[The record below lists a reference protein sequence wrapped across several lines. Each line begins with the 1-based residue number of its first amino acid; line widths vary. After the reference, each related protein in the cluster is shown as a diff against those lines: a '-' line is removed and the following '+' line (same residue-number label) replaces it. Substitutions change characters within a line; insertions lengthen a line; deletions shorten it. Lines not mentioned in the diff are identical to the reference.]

1 MASPKCVNPQEIAE
15 AITENTK
22 NNFARVVGLRYFC
35 GGAEQSNISPTLKCS
50 TNAHRWIDDI
60 DNRTKEN
67 WDDFGRIEL
76 AKQYALDSAFTHL
89 AHCASKHKNVWSEVK
104 KAFLE
109 IYPEERTL
117 PSLMTELA
125 AVTRKHGETLTE
137 LYIRIEQLV
146 EKLEVLKPTG
156 KDVYADMFVSIFLN
170 ALPKDFAYVLKEDE
184 LTKPLTVYK
193 KALKYVASHPNL
205 KLTDDVVRKEKV
217 VSVNT
222 IPVQKSTVVTHQIPP
237 SRIRPPCQHC
247 GLNNHDSHQCRTLQ
261 APVRNRFPCQ
271 KCGLSNHVTQNCRA
285 YECFRCHKLG
295 HTSRY
300 CTVRLPPFNRS
311 NVTCF
316 TCGKQGHTNYECKQT
331 YTVPFQNKKKT
342 SMNSLHYQ

>member
-1 MASPKCVNPQEIAE
+1 MATAPCVNKQEIAE
-15 AITENTK
+15 AITENAK

-35 GGAEQSNISPTLKCS
+35 GGAEKSNTAPTLKCT

-67 WDDFGRIEL
+67 WDDFGRVEL
-76 AKQYALDSAFTHL
+76 AKQYALDSSFTHL
-89 AHCASKHKNVWSEVK
+89 AYCASKHNNVWSEVK

-125 AVTRKHGETLTE
+125 AVTRKNGETLTE
-137 LYIRIEQLV
+137 LYIRIETIV
-146 EKLEVLKPTG
+146 EKLEKLKPTG
-156 KDVYADMFVSIFLN
+156 KEVYADMFVSIFLN
-170 ALPKDFAYVLKEDE
+170 ALPKDFSYILKEDD
-184 LTKPLTVYK
+184 LKNPLNVYK

-205 KLTDDVVRKEKV
+205 KLTDDAVRRERGIA
-217 VSVNT
+217 VNT
-222 IPVQKSTVVTHQIPP
+222 IPVQKSTVVTHQLPP
-237 SRIRPPCQHC
+237 SRPPCQHC
-247 GLNNHDSHQCRTLQ
+247 GLNNHESQQCRLFQ
-261 APVRNRFPCQ
+261 APVRNRSPCQ
-271 KCGLSNHVTQNCRA
+271 RCGLSNHATPNCRA

-300 CTVRLPPFNRS
+300 CTVRLPQWNRS

-316 TCGKQGHTNYECKQT
+316 TCGKQGHTNRECRQT
-331 YTVPFQNKKKT
+331 QPVPFQNKKKT
-342 SMNSLHYQ
+342 PMYYL